1 MRRYGWV
8 FTILIVAAF
17 FIMKHRSIPYAPTPD
32 TVITTSQGI
41 RVAAYM
47 KMPTGSGEA
56 WVLARKASGEY
67 VVNVYNRQTL
77 VHVFTA
83 GQTMKQDL
91 SGTTYSTT
99 DLIRLG
105 LMEYQAT
112 DIHVNKDGRTGY
124 IDFKE
129 VSGITGNNVVGNA
142 AGGSAGNAVSN
153 NAG

>member
-1 MRRYGWV
+1 
-8 FTILIVAAF
+8 
-17 FIMKHRSIPYAPTPD
+17 MKI
-32 TVITTSQGI
+32 
-41 RVAAYM
+41 
-47 KMPTGSGEA
+47 PTGTGEF

-67 VVNVYNRQTL
+67 LVNVYNRQTI

-83 GQTMKQDL
+83 GTSIKKD
-91 SGTTYSTT
+91 STGTTYKTQ

-112 DIHVNKDGRTGY
+112 DIHVNKDGRSGY

-142 AGGSAGNAVSN
+142 AGGTVGNTISN